1 METENVLFISN
12 MWAIFVYCKY
22 QKQKIGIVIGC
33 HKFMA
38 LIIKLCY
45 LCLYLLIIFFSL
57 LGDYIIALPR
67 PNTLIMYLVAIAD
80 TLIHGLHAFLTWFML
95 ILLKIRTSH
104 SLYFCDT
111 KLIVYDILTS
121 SIISILIDFDHVI
134 VAKSFSIHVSMIFCF
149 LFWKKLKFCLFFLK
163 NIHQLTG
170 RPFLHNTAALL
181 IISLLLIHSPIVN
194 DDQQTISYYNRFGW
208 LLLNATIAHHI
219 RDGLRHGLYL
229 YPFPSTNP
237 ISLVLCFM
245 IFFLLPIIIHLY
257 SQCINV
263 DFGYLSHSASRMM
276 REISV

>member
-1 METENVLFISN
+1 
-12 MWAIFVYCKY
+12 
-22 QKQKIGIVIGC
+22 
-33 HKFMA
+33 MA

-134 VAKSFSIHVSMIFCF
+134 VAKSFSIH
-149 LFWKKLKFCLFFLK
+149 